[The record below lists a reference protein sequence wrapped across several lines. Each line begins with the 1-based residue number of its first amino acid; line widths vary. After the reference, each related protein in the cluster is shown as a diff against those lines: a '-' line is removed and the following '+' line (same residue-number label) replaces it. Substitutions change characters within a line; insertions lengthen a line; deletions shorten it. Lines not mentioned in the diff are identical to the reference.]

1 MIKKVTFLWIIATML
16 LAISTQAQDVRETF
30 RKSHEAT
37 PMISDKPEPL
47 KGVRKKMTAQ
57 ELQAAKNKGDKRTLS
72 MQRNFTPRR
81 NANAFAT
88 EPSAVNVPFE
98 ANFSKSEEVMDDFII
113 INNNEDT
120 SDGEPCTW
128 KWSSGNG
135 AYYIYNMDGQTAAD
149 DYLVLPINLEK
160 GKNYEITVNAATWG
174 YPEEFEV
181 VVGTECSAS
190 ALTTTIIEK
199 TIPEDEAA
207 DYTGTFSPAADGLYY
222 IAIHVISP
230 ADLYLLSIYKFAVD
244 FVADP
249 AAPVAVSD
257 FTVEQVPEQ
266 LKNIVK
272 FTAPALSIGGDELT
286 DNVTI
291 EIRRND
297 EVIATIADVAP
308 GSQQSYTDEV
318 EAEGTYYYQII
329 THNNAG
335 KGRKSEIVSVRVSM
349 PQDIPYV
356 ANFADADVFDKF
368 QVIDNNNDGST
379 WNHDSYNGVAA
390 YQYNWDNNG
399 DDYLV
404 SQPLRL
410 EAGKNYEV
418 TIHAAESSEFN
429 IERFEVVA
437 GKNATAE
444 DLNIMVIEPTEIAST
459 AFSEFT
465 GSFTAEESGIY
476 YVAIHAISDADQ
488 FYLYVS
494 DFSVEKG
501 PEATAPA
508 APTLTGTAAA
518 EGALSAT
525 IQVTAPTQCAN
536 GTPLAAISK
545 VELYRDNE
553 LIGQQEDVTPGAV
566 LDFADDTILA
576 SGIYY
581 YHAVAYNE
589 SGNGVKSE
597 KLPLYVGIDQPGAP
611 ENVEAVDHGTTI
623 DFSWDAVTTGM
634 NGGYINPDNITYEVW
649 KLDVSPFFVFFQDK
663 LASVIGQTSATAEY
677 NTDEGEEQDYTY
689 FAVRTTNESTDNED
703 NAAWNYTYLFTGKP
717 YELPLTEGFADSEL
731 HYFWE
736 SNGVLLT
743 ANYDSDGDGT
753 AMALAAETPGNVF
766 FISGKLNLKDANDP
780 KLVFSTLSPN
790 ISQLY
795 ILGDVDGQD
804 NWNLLETINLTDE
817 DYQCHQISLSAL
829 KNHERF
835 ARIAFMAQYK
845 TAATIDEEGY
855 ITDYGDLIF
864 IDDIRIGDFLN
875 NNLAINVYAPES
887 VSAGDTASIIVMVEN
902 IGLQAASNYTV
913 TVKAGESELLNETV
927 TEELP
932 SFSKNQF
939 YTELLTTIFD
949 EAGDVAVTVTVD
961 YAADN
966 DTSDNSITG
975 AITIVEPDA
984 AAPENLTAAENA
996 TGVELGWTAPVA
1008 VPEEYTEDFETS
1020 PGEFTQ
1026 IDADDD
1032 GYGWVY
1038 MNDDELMS
1046 HSGTGGL
1053 QSYSYVPN
1061 VGAVHVDNWLVTPL
1075 AILDGT
1081 FSFWASAQDGDWIDE
1096 HFAVY
1101 VSTKG
1106 NESVA
1111 DFEQVSEEFVATGH
1125 STEYTADLS
1134 SYAGQ
1139 TGYIAIRHF
1148 NSYDQFAMVVDDISF
1163 TKAPAVPISFNIYM
1177 DRQLIATVEGDN
1189 TTYTVEA
1196 DKLTE
1201 GEHTFAVTAVY
1212 TNGKESKP
1220 TTAVFTV
1227 ESDIRQIATD
1237 GKPVDVYSIDGRL
1250 LRRQATSLEGLKGVY
1265 IVNGKAVMVK

>member
-1 MIKKVTFLWIIATML
+1 MIKKVTFLWVIATILMAL
-16 LAISTQAQDVRETF
+16 SAQAQDVRKAFKKSFET
-30 RKSHEAT
+30 T
-37 PMISDKPEPL
+37 PMISEKPKPIM
-47 KGVRKKMTAQ
+47 GVRQKMTVQ
-57 ELQAAKNKGDKRTLS
+57 ELQAAKNKGDKRTLLK
-72 MQRNFTPRR
+72 QRNITSRR
-81 NANAFAT
+81 NANALAS
-88 EPSAVNVPFE
+88 EPSPVTVPFE
-98 ANFSKSEEVMDDFII
+98 ADFSLSEEAMDNFII
-113 INNNEDT
+113 INNNEDV
-120 SDGEPCTW
+120 SDNEPCTW

-135 AYYIYNMDGQTAAD
+135 AYYMYNLDGETAAD
-149 DYLVLPINLEK
+149 DYLVLPVNLEE

-199 TIPEDEAA
+199 TIPEDAAA
-207 DYTGTFSPAADGLYY
+207 DYTGTFTPTANGLYY
-222 IAIHVISP
+222 IAIHVTSP
-230 ADLYLLSIYKFAVD
+230 ADLYLLSIYNFIID

-257 FTVEQVPEQ
+257 FTVEQVPEE
-266 LKNIVK
+266 LKIIVK
-272 FTAPALSIGGDELT
+272 FTAPTLSIGGDELT

-291 EIRRND
+291 EILRD
-297 EVIATIADVAP
+297 GELITTIADVAP

-318 EAEGTYYYQII
+318 EAEGTYQYQII
-329 THNNAG
+329 TYNTAG
-335 KGRKSEIVSVRVSM
+335 KGRKSEIVSARVSM

-356 ANFADADVFDKF
+356 VNFADMDAFDKL

-379 WNHDSYNGVAA
+379 WTPDYSIGAASYH
-390 YQYNWDNNG
+390 YDWDNDG

-404 SQPLRL
+404 SEPLRL

-418 TIHAAESSEFN
+418 TIHAAASSDFN
-429 IERFEVVA
+429 TERFEVVA
-437 GKNATAE
+437 GMSATAE
-444 DLNIMVIEPTEIAST
+444 GLNIPVIEPTEVSLLT
-459 AFSEFT
+459 FSEFT
-465 GSFTAEESGIY
+465 GNFTAEESGIY
-476 YVAIHAISDADQ
+476 YVAIHGISDANQ

-494 DFSVEKG
+494 DFSVERG
-501 PEATAPA
+501 PESTAPA

-525 IQVTAPTQCAN
+525 IQVTAPTQCADR
-536 GTPLAAISK
+536 TELTAISK

-553 LIGQQEDVTPGAV
+553 LIGQQDNVTPGAV
-566 LDFADDTILA
+566 LDFTDDAIPA
-576 SGIYY
+576 SGTYY

-597 KLPLYVGIDQPGAP
+597 KLPLYIGIDQPGAP

-623 DFSWDAVTTGM
+623 DFSWNAVTTGM
-634 NGGYINPDNITYEVW
+634 NGGYVNPADITYEVW
-649 KLDVSPFFVFFQDK
+649 KLEVSPFFVLFQDK
-663 LASVIGQTSATAEY
+663 LASVTGQTSTTAEY

-689 FAVRTTNESTDNED
+689 FAVRTINESTENED

-717 YELPLTEGFADSEL
+717 YELPLTEGFANSEL

-736 SNGVLLT
+736 SNGLLLT

-753 AMALAAETPGNVF
+753 AMALAAETPGNVL

-780 KLVFSTLSPN
+780 KLVFSALSPD

-804 NWNLLETINLTDE
+804 NWNLLQTINLTDT
-817 DYQCHQISLSAL
+817 DYQCYQISLSAL

-845 TAATIDEEGY
+845 TAATVDEEDY

-864 IDDIRIGDFLN
+864 IDDIRIGDFLDN
-875 NNLAINVYAPES
+875 DLAVSVFAPES
-887 VSAGDTASIIVMVEN
+887 VSAGETAPIIVMVEN
-902 IGLQAASNYTV
+902 NGLQAASNYTV
-913 TVKAGESELLNETV
+913 IVKAGESELFNETV

-932 SFSKNQF
+932 SFSKKQF
-939 YTELLTTIFD
+939 TTELPTTIFD
-949 EAGDVAVTVTVD
+949 EAGDVAITVTVD

-966 DTSDNSITG
+966 DPSDNGIAG

-996 TGVELGWTAPVA
+996 TGVELGWTAPNA
-1008 VPEEYTEDFETS
+1008 VSEEYTEDFENG

-1081 FSFWASAQDGDWIDE
+1081 FSFWASAQDGDWPDE

-1111 DFEQVSEEFVATGH
+1111 DFEQVSDEFVATGR
-1125 STEYTADLS
+1125 SIEYTADLS

-1148 NSYDQFAMVVDDISF
+1148 NTYDQFAMVVDDISF
-1163 TKAPAVPISFNIYM
+1163 TKAPAVPVSFNIYM

-1189 TTYTVEA
+1189 TTYTVET

-1212 TNGKESKP
+1212 ANGKESKP
-1220 TTAVFTV
+1220 ATAVFTV
-1227 ESDIRQIATD
+1227 ETDIHQIAAD

-1250 LRRQATSLEGLKGVY
+1250 ILKQATSLDGLKGVY
-1265 IVNGKAVMVK
+1265 IVNGKTVMVK